1 MLEFYLKLINH
12 ERTFNEALPKIIE
25 AFVSYYGEENRDEIE
40 KKFSETAYVTF
51 LSDDKLRTLLIQI
64 KNEIS
69 KYLLLDLEH
78 ELDISYEERKAL
90 FENNETSIEFN
101 SLFGIEKI
109 KRYIE
114 LEKLGKEGRIQAKI
128 EEGVSFLQRINPN
141 INMDNYLDF
150 INSEGFK
157 EFEQTNKYIFD
168 RISEYFDGEETYE
181 YRIAKKNALEVV
193 NQMYPL
199 VPENSLNNF
208 IMNEKF
214 EKIIEVYES
223 KKKEFDLF
231 VKKLEKM
238 EQRLIDKKDENDKL
252 YSKLLEELY
261 EKYADYVDSSM
272 YTREKNASF
281 DKLFDYYFKSDG
293 IFAFTSESNE
303 LLESDAAQWRKDSIK
318 DDRIRFFNRLGYD
331 YGNDYSLYEECF
343 KLLPPQEIIDSMKDD
358 FEKGKEK
365 IEIQL
370 LCDNEYQ
377 DHLKELRDLQLVCGA
392 NYYSASLLKN
402 TQACVCPDYRVVDGK
417 EQIYPM
423 LFVSMSALDEYM
435 DDVIIHEF
443 NHRYELSLESVDKNK
458 ITFLCG
464 WDYLVQDSEE
474 EIDNSLEE
482 DNTKRGYELFNEIIN
497 ELIAQEITE
506 LMHKNNVYLFN
517 SDSFGKVRGG
527 TSYELMRPIVEE
539 FFVTY
544 KEAILESRKNGNI
557 EAIFNVV
564 GRENFDKLN
573 DLLAKYNSKFSNIFK
588 LGETRKKMRSGI
600 VDEDTRELSEIE
612 IERDQILDEMKEY
625 SLQMNK

>member
-181 YRIAKKNALEVV
+181 YRTTKKNALEVV

-261 EKYADYVDSSM
+261 EKYADYVDPSM

-343 KLLPPQEIIDSMKDD
+343 KLLPPQEIIDSMKSD